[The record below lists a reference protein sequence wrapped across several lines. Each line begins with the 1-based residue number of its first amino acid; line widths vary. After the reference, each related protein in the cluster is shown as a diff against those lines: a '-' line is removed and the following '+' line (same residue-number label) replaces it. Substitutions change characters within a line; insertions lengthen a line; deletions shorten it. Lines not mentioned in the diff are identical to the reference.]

1 MRNNGLLT
9 GKTAI
14 VTGAGTGLGR
24 ASALAFAAE
33 GAQVVL
39 CGRRASK
46 IETVA
51 AEITAA
57 GGTALAV
64 QADVSVVEDT
74 LRLVRLALE
83 QFGRVDVLINNAA
96 VFEPGTL
103 SEMTLEA
110 WNEHLAVNLT
120 GPFLMTRAVVPS
132 MRKQKYGRI
141 VNITSGMAESGAG
154 GYIAYSASKAGL
166 ESLTRTTA
174 EEESDHHI
182 LANLYN
188 PGTIKSEMHATGK
201 DPASVVLELVALAS
215 LPEPGFTGRLVQAGE
230 LESEIS

>member
-1 MRNNGLLT
+1 MRDNGLLT

-24 ASALAFAAE
+24 ATALALAAE
-33 GAQVVL
+33 GAQVVI
-39 CGRRASK
+39 CGRRAGK
-46 IETVA
+46 IEAVA

-64 QADVSVVEDT
+64 QADVSQEEDT
-74 LRLVRLALE
+74 LRVVRLSLE

-103 SEMTLEA
+103 SDITLKA
-110 WNEHLAVNLT
+110 WNEQLAVNLT

-182 LANLYN
+182 LVNLYN

-201 DPASVVLELVALAS
+201 DPVAVVAELVALAA
-215 LPEPGFTGRLVQAGE
+215 LPEPGFTGKLVQFGE
-230 LESEIS
+230 LESVK